1 MLWYSDLSIVDCLSL
16 HIYYFHLSF
25 PVLIAVLFISLSV
38 IFGVAFWRGVLV
50 WCPGVATRNCPYF
63 ARLYDVVC
71 GGVIFWPTPA
81 PSTTAGACSRRHTD
95 NLDPLM
101 TSSTNILPAS
111 KHNHRRDGGRGD
123 RKLISRG
130 NNLLFHLL
138 SSSSR
143 FVEDFTVDHEGWRA
157 CS

>member
-1 MLWYSDLSIVDCLSL
+1 MEAGVIVNLYPGEIIYYFTCSPAHPGSWRISRWIMKVGELAAECFGNSDLSIVDCLSL

-71 GGVIFWPTPA
+71 GGVIFGPP
-81 PSTTAGACSRRHTD
+81 PPRQ
-95 NLDPLM
+95 PP
-101 TSSTNILPAS
+101 PAS
-111 KHNHRRDGGRGD
+111 ARVVIPTTLTH
-123 RKLISRG
+123 
-130 NNLLFHLL
+130 
-138 SSSSR
+138 
-143 FVEDFTVDHEGWRA
+143 
-157 CS
+157 